1 MIKREVSF
9 QNKKLSLF
17 LELMGIIQ
25 KEALRITLL
34 SYVGIGIGTLNRAV
48 LFVIC
53 FTTEQIGLVNLIVA
67 TGLLFAQMANL
78 GSITGILKFFPYFKN
93 NQNRHYGF
101 VSLMLIYVFVG
112 VLICLGVFLG
122 FKSAIQG
129 LYLERSPL
137 IIEYYYWVIPIGVS
151 YVVFQFFE
159 ALLRSRQKNILAV
172 FIFEVLLRLIITF
185 LLIILLFKFISFE
198 QFVILNSSIYII
210 PTLILLIYLIK
221 IGEFNL
227 SFNRISISKKYRK
240 ILIQY
245 SFFMY
250 INNLGILLIS
260 NLDIMMIAQY
270 LGLSETGIYSTIF
283 FLVSAILIPFKSIV
297 KISIPIVAEQWKY
310 KKMDEMESL
319 YKKVSS
325 VSLLIG
331 SFFFLIIWLNVDF
344 LFAIP
349 GKEFLSG
356 KWVFFYLMLGRL
368 TDMYCGINSII
379 FLTSKKYKFEA
390 FFTFIMIF
398 AIYFLNLWLIP
409 LLGMDGAA
417 ISTGFTIIL
426 YNLVR
431 LIFIYKVYK
440 IHPFAM
446 KQLNLIA
453 LGVLT
458 FLVGESLS
466 LIVPN
471 GLFHFVIETCIVLFC
486 FLLPIYL
493 FKIEEESV
501 NYVNKFLAILKS
513 KLIKS

>member
-1 MIKREVSF
+1 MFS
-9 QNKKLSLF
+9 
-17 LELMGIIQ
+17 ELMGIIQ

-34 SYVGIGIGTLNRAV
+34 SYAGIGIGTLNRAV

-53 FTTEQIGLVNLIVA
+53 FTTEQIGLVNIIVA
-67 TGLLFAQMANL
+67 TGLLFAQVANL
-78 GSITGILKFFPYFKN
+78 GSIAGILKFFPYFKN
-93 NQNRHYGF
+93 NKNRHYGF

-122 FKSAIQG
+122 FKSVIQG
-129 LYLERSPL
+129 LYLERSPM
-137 IIEYYYWVIPIGVS
+137 IIEYYFWVIPIGVS

-185 LLIILLFKFISFE
+185 LLIILLLKFISFE
-198 QFVILNSSIYII
+198 QFVILNSSIYVI
-210 PTLILLIYLIK
+210 PTLILLIYSIK
-221 IGEFNL
+221 IGEFSL
-227 SFNRISISKKYRK
+227 TFKKISISKKYQK

-245 SFFMY
+245 SIFMY

-260 NLDIMMIAQY
+260 NLDIMMIAKY

-283 FLVSAILIPFKSIV
+283 FVVSAILIPFKSIV

-310 KKMDEMESL
+310 KRMDEMESL

-349 GKEFLSG
+349 GKEFLTG
-356 KWVFFYLMLGRL
+356 KWVFFFLMLGRL
-368 TDMYCGINSII
+368 TDMYCGINSVI

-390 FFTFIMIF
+390 FFTLVMIF

-409 LLGMDGAA
+409 SLGMVGAA
-417 ISTGFTIIL
+417 ISTGLTIII

-431 LIFIYKVYK
+431 LIFIYKIYK
-440 IHPFAM
+440 IHPFAK
-446 KQLNLIA
+446 KQINLIL
-453 LGVLT
+453 LGLLT
-458 FLVGESLS
+458 FLVGEAISE
-466 LIVPN
+466 IVSN
-471 GLFHFVIETCIVLFC
+471 GILLLLIETCIVFLC
-486 FLLPIYL
+486 FLLPIYV

-501 NYVNKFLAILKS
+501 NYANKFIAILKS
-513 KLIKS
+513 KLVKS

>member
-1 MIKREVSF
+1 
-9 QNKKLSLF
+9 
-17 LELMGIIQ
+17 
-25 KEALRITLL
+25 
-34 SYVGIGIGTLNRAV
+34 
-48 LFVIC
+48 
-53 FTTEQIGLVNLIVA
+53 
-67 TGLLFAQMANL
+67 
-78 GSITGILKFFPYFKN
+78 
-93 NQNRHYGF
+93 
-101 VSLMLIYVFVG
+101 MLINVFVG

-122 FKSAIQG
+122 FRSAIQG

-185 LLIILLFKFISFE
+185 LLIILLLKFISFE
-198 QFVILNSSIYII
+198 QFVILNSSIYVI

-221 IGEFNL
+221 IGEFSL
-227 SFNRISISKKYRK
+227 TFKKIAISKKYQK

-245 SFFMY
+245 SIFMY

-260 NLDIMMIAQY
+260 NLDIMMIAKY
-270 LGLSETGIYSTIF
+270 LGLSQTGVYSTIF
-283 FLVSAILIPFKSIV
+283 FVVSAILIPFKSIV

-310 KKMDEMESL
+310 KRMDEMEIL

-349 GKEFLSG
+349 GKEFLTG
-356 KWVFFYLMLGRL
+356 KWVFFFLMLGRL
-368 TDMYCGINSII
+368 TGMYCGINSVI

-390 FFTFIMIF
+390 FFTLFMIF

-409 LLGMDGAA
+409 LLGMVGAA
-417 ISTGFTIIL
+417 ISTGITIII

-431 LIFIYKVYK
+431 LIFIFKVYK
-440 IHPFAM
+440 IHPFEK
-446 KQLNLIA
+446 KQINLIL
-453 LGVLT
+453 LGLST

-466 LIVPN
+466 MIVSD
-471 GLFHFVIETCIVLFC
+471 GIVLALIETCVVVLC
-486 FLLPIYL
+486 FLLPIYV

-501 NYVNKFLAILKS
+501 NYVNKFIAILKS